1 MVVNS
6 IKGWNILAA
15 CREFSSDDEVH
26 WSQFVVQ
33 RELAACNR
41 NMSIKLR
48 RKYIVRHSK
57 NFITGSFTNNN
68 NYSVQL
74 SLSTNPCRVC
84 SVTKIKSCINMVF
97 VLWHSVLKGSCLMIV
112 NVFIWR
118 KDFIWNAFIWTRE
131 QRNYLDSTHF
141 KEFASASHWV
151 TDSLSENAQFVWIW
165 IQNSKVLHCRRS

>member
-15 CREFSSDDEVH
+15 CREFSSDEKVH

-48 RKYIVRHSK
+48 RKYIVRHS
-57 NFITGSFTNNN
+57 N
-68 NYSVQL
+68 
-74 SLSTNPCRVC
+74 
-84 SVTKIKSCINMVF
+84 KIKSCITMVF